1 MRIPVSI
8 LPVWILPVVVLAALA
23 HPAGAET
30 RLLRFPDIHGDRVV
44 FTYAGDLWSA
54 STAGGTAV
62 RLTSHRGQELFARFS
77 PDGSQIAFTGQYDGD
92 EQVYV
97 MPAGGGVP
105 KQLTFYPATGPLPT
119 RWGHDN
125 IVYDWSPDGEKILFR
140 SLRDG
145 NGVAEGRLHEV
156 PRGGGLPTPLP
167 MPRAGAGAWSPQG
180 NQLVYSPLF
189 RDFRAWKRYAG
200 GWAQDLYV
208 FDRATRELTQI
219 TDDPRSDRDPMWIG
233 SRIFFTSDRS
243 GTNNLY
249 SYDTGSGDTRA
260 WTDSESWD
268 VRWPGSDAAGTIV
281 FEQAGTLHLL
291 DTAGSGTPAP
301 IEITV
306 PTDGLHSRPSRV
318 SAAGNIE
325 HFDISPTGKRLV
337 MAARGE
343 LFSVP
348 VEKGVTRTVVGT
360 PGAHEKWPAW
370 SPDGTRIAYI
380 SDATGEEEI
389 YVMPQSGGEAPA
401 QLTERGQAMRYDPAW
416 SPDGKQIAFSDKE
429 GRLFVLTVA
438 DKTLVE
444 VANEKHGQLNDYR
457 WSPRGGHLA
466 MSLNDP
472 GGFSSIYIWSAA
484 DGELRRVTGPYFN
497 EFAPAWG
504 AQGDYLFYLSDR
516 MFQPQI
522 ADFEWNYALDRESGI
537 YAVALRPDVPHLFP
551 PESDEEPAPKEEDGD
566 DDGDDD
572 GDEDGEGEAADA
584 DAPIEIVFAGLQDR
598 VMRVPVD
605 EDNYQGL
612 AAVEGFLLYA
622 RTAPFFY
629 GRSPASPPEL
639 RVFDLQAR
647 KEGTLA
653 TGISGYAVSG
663 DGKTVAVREGGSFSR
678 YDIGTDTASSKKAV
692 STAGL
697 EADRDPKAEWVQI
710 FDEVWRR
717 FRDFFYVENL
727 HGHDWDDLRIRY
739 RSLLPYVE
747 HRSDLNYL
755 ISDMI
760 AELQVSHAYIQGG
773 DYEIPDRP
781 GAGFPGARFAWDAD
795 AGRYRIQ
802 RIFEG
807 HNEEPRYRSP
817 LREVG
822 VDVSEGDYLLAI
834 DGVELREDE
843 SPYRQL
849 LHKADRPVE
858 FTVNGEPTFEGAR
871 KVTFRP
877 VGDEDPLIYLNN
889 IEANRRRVEEATG
902 GRVGYLH
909 IPDMGANGIREF
921 IKWYYSQVRR
931 EGMIVD
937 VRGNGGGNISQ
948 MLIERF
954 RREILSLG
962 YSRTSEAASTY
973 PGVVPPPHLVCLLDE
988 YSGSDGDIFPA
999 MFKKAGLGP
1008 LIGKRSWG
1016 GVIGITNRGML
1027 MDGGVVNVPEFGFA
1041 SAEGEW
1047 VIEGYGVDPDIEVEN
1062 DPKSVI
1068 EGGDPQLERAIR
1080 EVMAAVEA
1088 DPRPLPPR
1096 PGDPIRT
1103 R

>member
-156 PRGGGLPTPLP
+156 PRGGGLATALP

-180 NQLVYSPLF
+180 DQLVYSPLF

-401 QLTERGQAMRYDPAW
+401 QLTERGQAMRYNPSW
-416 SPDGKQIAFSDKE
+416 SPDGDQIAFSDKE

-639 RVFDLQAR
+639 RVFDLKAR

-834 DGVELREDE
+834 DGVELREGE

-858 FTVNGEPTFEGAR
+858 FTVNAEPTFEGAR